1 MGISGDSRAI
11 AEELSAYARL
21 AYDRH
26 LATADGGAMSARIP
40 GRDVFLITPAGVS
53 LRDVRPDTLVAV
65 DGHGA
70 ILDNPAGLG
79 APDETS
85 LHLGIYRI
93 RPQVNAIVHVHPP
106 HATAFG
112 IARKPIPPVT
122 ASAVNRLRQGPVV
135 LEAPGRPSDLARM
148 ALKAIQDAPP
158 EATVFLLERHGVAA
172 FGPNLR
178 QAFDDAELVE
188 DTARIAFHLFQFPPV
203 HTPKQP
209 IKPIEGPDIR

>member
-1 MGISGDSRAI
+1 MGITGDSRAV

-21 AYDRH
+21 AYDRR
-26 LATADGGAMSARIP
+26 LATAGVGTMSVRIP
-40 GRDVFLITPAGVS
+40 GRDVFLITPASTS

-65 DGHGA
+65 DGHGV

-93 RPQVNAIVHVHPP
+93 KPRVNAIVQVHPP
-106 HATAFG
+106 HATAFA
-112 IARKPIPPVT
+112 IARKSIPPVT
-122 ASAVNRLRQGPVV
+122 ASAVSRLRRGPVV
-135 LEAPGRPSDLARM
+135 LEAPGEPSDLARM
-148 ALKAIQDAPP
+148 ALKPIQEAPP
-158 EATVFLLERHGVAA
+158 ETTVFLLERHGVAA

-178 QAFDDAELVE
+178 QAFDDAELAE
-188 DTARIAFHLFQFPPV
+188 DTARIAFHLSQFPPV
-203 HTPKQP
+203 HTPEQP